1 MATYSYTKFTTDLD
15 VTQNVVVGDTVTF
28 RVFTN
33 ANDPTINVNAATN
46 CSVSPSGGSSGTTF
60 SVTGFTAGNNYTAT
74 FSDNNGNVIS
84 VTGSVTGTDSGTISI
99 NNVTEGQSFTVTVVA
114 SSIATST
121 WHYDIDRLT
130 GTSEPEGINP
140 SWLSFTPSIGTQTFS
155 VATGQNS
162 GSEVQYQGEQF
173 IIYLK
178 TGGTLGSG
186 TVLDQ
191 QNVFYLYDDDP
202 GITSVGNLSIASG
215 DTTHTPSISYS
226 FTGSGGVSY
235 VEYRIVRTTG
245 TATVVYSGTGVNGLA
260 NPSGTVTPTVND
272 VPPQGS
278 SYTYRVDVYNG
289 SVFLNGPSYTVTRA
303 AAPLP
308 TAPVISSVTD
318 NNAAAA
324 SVTATVNLSSTGS
337 NGTLYY
343 IQTTTTSTP
352 AINDAGWQ
360 TGNTFS
366 HPRGTTR
373 YYWAQRSNGTNR
385 AISASVSKTVGYL
398 SPDNSIA
405 DIASQTLAF
414 GSTSFSITIANGGS
428 TTVYQVRDDITTHE
442 SRTGN
447 GTITVTD
454 APAAGGTKD
463 YTIFAKLPTA
473 NGGNNTYTGTGEFF
487 SITVAAQTGGGGG
500 GTGDNTSSED
510 RVVLGKAVKASSTKY
525 GLFISKEGTAVIDG
539 SGNLTSETNLI
550 FDSTSFKTGVVH
562 KTVTSSG
569 AWTTGIGGGY
579 IPGILTSGVFP
590 NPSYF
595 DGQNADVAMVKY
607 DAGPIF
613 EITSTNIT
621 RRLTY
626 QGGSSWL
633 INGFSTGVTAA
644 ILRFPCQYGK
654 MTDTTLFGFSG
665 TTAPTSATTGVNRVC
680 LGDHPNYG
688 YGLFISRPG
697 VNVLSLGTSTATDR
711 DKLIFD
717 STQENYS
724 QILKSVTSL
733 SLTRAT
739 IANPSQYDQTITYD
753 NTGEIPAISVAL
765 LSDDFTEN
773 EARVEIVS
781 TSSTSVVLRLP
792 YYKNNAGGSTT
803 TLNPTS
809 ATIRVVVMK
818 KG

>member
-1 MATYSYTKFTTDLD
+1 MATYSFSKNITSTDF
-15 VTQNVVVGDTVTF
+15 TQNVVAGDTIYLTITTTSNPVTHGGG
-28 RVFTN
+28 N
-33 ANDPTINVNAATN
+33 N
-46 CSVSPSGGSSGTTF
+46 CSISPSGGISGTQ
-60 SVTGFTAGNNYTAT
+60 FTINSFTSTSYSAT
-74 FSDNNGNVIS
+74 FFDGIFRSITVSGTVTQPVDSGSIS
-84 VTGSVTGTDSGTISI
+84 VNSVA
-99 NNVTEGQSFTVTVVA
+99 EGQSFTVSVTVN
-114 SSIATST
+114 SIATST
-121 WHYDIDRLT
+121 WHFDIDRLT
-130 GTSEPEGINP
+130 GTSEPEGISP
-140 SWLSFTPSIGTQTFS
+140 SWLSFTPQLTNHTFS
-155 VATGQNS
+155 VATGQNTQ
-162 GSEVQYQGEQF
+162 SEMQFQGEQF

-178 TGGTLGSG
+178 TGGTLGAG
-186 TVLDQ
+186 TVIAQ
-191 QNVFYLYDDDP
+191 QNVFRLYDDDNP
-202 GITSVGNLSIASG
+202 ITAFNNPINVASTATSHTQYITFGNFNTLNHPDAVGVPFRIYRAS
-215 DTTHTPSISYS
+215 TFSTV
-226 FTGSGGVSY
+226 F
-235 VEYRIVRTTG
+235 TG
-245 TATVVYSGTGVNGLA
+245 TAFDNNGTATCV
-260 NPSGTVTPTVND
+260 VND
-272 VPPQGS
+272 VPAAGS
-278 SYTYRVDVYNG
+278 SDTYTIYVNNG
-289 SVFLNGPSYTVTRA
+289 ITEYAFGTYTVSRA
-303 AAPLP
+303 SPPVP

-324 SVTATVNLSSTGS
+324 SVTATVNLSNTGS

-343 IQTTTTSTP
+343 IQTTTASTP
-352 AINDAGWQ
+352 AINAAGWQ
-360 TGNTFS
+360 TGNTFT

-373 YYWAQRSNGTNR
+373 YYWAQRSDGTNR

-398 SPDNSIA
+398 SPDNTIASIP
-405 DIASQTLAF
+405 SQTLAF
-414 GSTSFSITIANGGS
+414 GSTSFSITIAGGGA
-428 TTVYQVRDDITTHE
+428 TTVYQVRDDVTTHE

-454 APAAGGTKD
+454 APTAGGTKG
-463 YTIFAKLPTA
+463 YTVFAKLPAA
-473 NGGNNTYTGTGEFF
+473 NGGNDTYTGTGEFF
-487 SITVAAQTGGGGG
+487 SITVASQTGGGGG
-500 GTGDNTSSED
+500 GTGDNTSSEN
-510 RVVLGKAVKASSTKY
+510 RVVLGKAIKSGSTKY
-525 GLFISKEGTAVIDG
+525 GLFVSKEGTAVIDG
-539 SGNLTSETNLI
+539 SGNLTAETNLI

-569 AWTTGIGGGY
+569 AWTTGLGGGY

-595 DGQNADVAMVKY
+595 DGQNADVAMTKY
-607 DAGPIF
+607 DAGPLF
-613 EITSTNIT
+613 EITPTNIT
-621 RRLTY
+621 RRQTY

-633 INGFSTGVTAA
+633 INGFSTGVTVA
-644 ILRFPCQYGK
+644 ILRFPCQYGR

-665 TTAPTSATTGVNRVC
+665 TTPPTSPSTGVNRVC

-733 SLTRAT
+733 TLTRAT
-739 IANPSQYDQTITYD
+739 LGNPSQYDQTITYD
-753 NTGEIPAISVAL
+753 NTGEIPAISIAL
-765 LSDDFTEN
+765 LADDFTEN

-809 ATIRVVVMK
+809 ATVRVVVMK